1 MTLSGKA
8 ADKIIF
14 AVLYAGI
21 AAITFWGGVRI
32 INYSLESKF
41 YQNFL
46 LKWEVSIRAFSSEKV
61 VWPHFTGGNHVEYM
75 GDLVSKMRSKNIFPP
90 ASNTIHPYIYRIN
103 KVFFQNKENI
113 FILCLPGRIIIY
125 GVSIKTFKR
134 LDSYVDGIFDPGRGR
149 LTGIFSKDGKTYIGQ
164 WRL

>member
-1 MTLSGKA
+1 MAISGKA

-14 AVLYAGI
+14 AALYAGI
-21 AAITFWGGVRI
+21 FAITFWGGVRI

-41 YQNFL
+41 YRDFL
-46 LKWEVSIRAFSSEKV
+46 LKWEVSIRAFSVEKSM
-61 VWPHFTGGNHVEYM
+61 WPHFTGGNHMEYM
-75 GDLVSKMRSKNIFPP
+75 GDLVSKMRSRNIFPP
-90 ASNTIHPYIYRIN
+90 ASNTNYPYIYRIN
-103 KVFFQNKENI
+103 KVFFQNKENT

>member
-1 MTLSGKA
+1 MTLSGKS

-14 AVLYAGI
+14 AALYAGI
-21 AAITFWGGVRI
+21 AALTFWGGVRI

-41 YQNFL
+41 YRDFL
-46 LKWEVSIRAFSSEKV
+46 LKWEVSVRAFSSEKV

-75 GDLVSKMRSKNIFPP
+75 EDLVSQMHGRNISPP
-90 ASNTIHPYIYRIN
+90 ASNTMHPYIYRIN
-103 KVFFQNKENI
+103 KIVFQDKENV
-113 FILCLPGRIIIY
+113 FILCLPGRIIFY
-125 GVSIKTFKR
+125 GISIKTFKR
-134 LDSYVDGIFDPGRGR
+134 LDPYIDGTFDPGRGR